1 MGGTMSMAKDYRD
14 WYLTQE
20 GWKPG
25 DGRELTGGA
34 TSYLPPENQVAK
46 ARYIYKHS
54 GCSIT
59 EYTTTLECK
68 EEILMEKLIEKFGEC
83 PKEV

>member
-34 TSYLPPENQVAK
+34 TSYLPPEN
-46 ARYIYKHS
+46 
-54 GCSIT
+54 
-59 EYTTTLECK
+59 
-68 EEILMEKLIEKFGEC
+68 
-83 PKEV
+83 

>member
-14 WYLTQE
+14 WYLTQG

-25 DGRELTGGA
+25 DGRELTGGV
-34 TSYLPPENQVAK
+34 TSYPPPENYVAK

-54 GCSIT
+54 GFSIT
-59 EYTTTLECK
+59 EYTTTWDCAAA
-68 EEILMEKLIEKFGEC
+68 IAA
-83 PKEV
+83 

>member
-1 MGGTMSMAKDYRD
+1 MRRAMSMAKDYRD

-34 TSYLPPENQVAK
+34 TSYLPPEN
-46 ARYIYKHS
+46 
-54 GCSIT
+54 
-59 EYTTTLECK
+59 
-68 EEILMEKLIEKFGEC
+68 
-83 PKEV
+83 

>member
-1 MGGTMSMAKDYRD
+1 MSMAKDYRD

-34 TSYLPPENQVAK
+34 TSYLPPEN
-46 ARYIYKHS
+46 
-54 GCSIT
+54 
-59 EYTTTLECK
+59 
-68 EEILMEKLIEKFGEC
+68 
-83 PKEV
+83 